1 MAAVVGVAGVVAGV
15 VVVVSGVTGY
25 LDRIA
30 DMQRVPVPGRAS
42 VTFEEPGGYT
52 LYYEPALGDT
62 DRVPPFDVEIVGPD
76 GEAVGFG
83 RYAGDFTYSGSGHEG
98 TAVATF
104 RVERA
109 GRFEVRSSAPE
120 GTRGELALG
129 GSLTS
134 GILEDAVAGVAV
146 ITVGLLVAGAL
157 AGFVAVRRHRALAPR
172 PPPSRP
178 PQPPPTP
185 PGSQPPAPGPPPPPP
200 PPRARP

>member
-1 MAAVVGVAGVVAGV
+1 MAAVVGVVGVVAGV

-30 DMQRVPVPGRAS
+30 DLQRVPVPGRAS
-42 VTFEEPGGYT
+42 VTFDEPGSYT
-52 LYYEPALGDT
+52 LYYEPAFGDT

-76 GEAVGFG
+76 GEPVDFG
-83 RYAGDFTYSGSGHEG
+83 RYTGDFTYSGSGHEG

-104 RVERA
+104 RIERA

-146 ITVGLLVAGAL
+146 IAVGLLVAGAL

-172 PPPSRP
+172 PPPPSQP

-185 PGSQPPAPGPPPPPP
+185 PGSQPPPPPP